1 MWPIKC
7 GNQAAVDRRGG
18 KYEGRERRNPKMSCY
33 FLDPGSEV
41 GSERCART
49 GERLE
54 VSYAHLVFKQPS
66 ELNTSTS
73 SVERSL
79 NETKWACRISQARV
93 PQVRQLPEALFQVP
107 TDKQN
112 DSIGIQRIPTV
123 HNHNYV
129 TEAT

>member
-1 MWPIKC
+1 MVSTKD
-7 GNQAAVDRRGG
+7 GNAGTLKV
-18 KYEGRERRNPKMSCY
+18 SCY
-33 FLDPGSEV
+33 FLDPDLEV

-54 VSYAHLVFKQPS
+54 VGYVYLVFKQPS

-73 SVERSL
+73 SVERSP

-93 PQVRQLPEALFQVP
+93 PQVRQLPEVLFPVP

-112 DSIGIQRIPTV
+112 DSIGTQRIPTV